1 MDNPEKLAAY
11 GTQDKDKHYKNTTKL
26 KSIIVYKEQQSGL
39 TKYHWRINKIN
50 EMWLSDYSLMCKCNS
65 IPAILIT
72 RTSLLSDY
80 SLLCKCN
87 SIPAILITRTS
98 FQTINRVI
106 KKRHWVYQWTGHV
119 DYHRKKEDH
128 ACRMT
133 SVFHKNPQKTT
144 PNKLAHQELP

>member
-1 MDNPEKLAAY
+1 MWLSDYSLMCKCN
-11 GTQDKDKHYKNTTKL
+11 
-26 KSIIVYKEQQSGL
+26 SIPAILITRTSL
-39 TKYHWRINKIN
+39 
-50 EMWLSDYSLMCKCNS
+50 LSDYSLMCKCNS

-98 FQTINRVI
+98 FQTINRVS

-119 DYHRKKEDH
+119 DYHRKKGRQ
-128 ACRMT
+128 RM
-133 SVFHKNPQKTT
+133 PYD
-144 PNKLAHQELP
+144 

>member
-1 MDNPEKLAAY
+1 MDNPEKLATY
-11 GTQDKDKHYKNTTKL
+11 GTQNEDKHYKNTTTL

-72 RTSLLSDY
+72 RTS
-80 SLLCKCN
+80 
-87 SIPAILITRTS
+87 
-98 FQTINRVI
+98 FQTINRVS

-119 DYHRKKEDH
+119 DYHRKKG
-128 ACRMT
+128 R
-133 SVFHKNPQKTT
+133 
-144 PNKLAHQELP
+144 